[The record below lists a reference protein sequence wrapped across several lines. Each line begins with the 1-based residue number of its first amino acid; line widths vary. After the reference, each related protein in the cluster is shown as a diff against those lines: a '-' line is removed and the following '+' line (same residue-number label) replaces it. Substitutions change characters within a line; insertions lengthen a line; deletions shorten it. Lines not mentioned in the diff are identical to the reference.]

1 MAEGGGRGW
10 FHRQRHE
17 PEPEETIGT
26 THARAIRSVD
36 SASPGDA
43 ESRDVAGVDGGR
55 LRPWSH
61 EVPQANP
68 SSDASSADLWAS
80 GSASMAD
87 SGASPSG
94 KVAPDVSSAVP
105 WDASQVSRRETA
117 TAPVD
122 DSIRMDS
129 SQSHPIVA
137 ASSSAAAPSEDTSRA
152 SAAPRDH
159 STSSPAEPEAHAE
172 WQRDARAHDALPS
185 PEPWSGE
192 VEPSVPQ
199 ASARTSTPFVDGV
212 GSPSPDSVGSP
223 PTTPE
228 WSANPDFTPPSPQQ
242 VPVTESASATAF
254 DWDVATAAAFAD
266 EPEPAGLPHHATT
279 TSPDRLLEELI
290 REIVG
295 GAATDSV
302 IPTQPAQAHAPTQ
315 PTVTPVPTLDP
326 SRESGV
332 SSVRQDEID
341 DVGEPPRNP
350 ATSEWIE
357 ISYATVRTP
366 GESAPW
372 RALEHFDEESSPR
385 LPLSA
390 AGSPSTPTAALN
402 A

>member
-10 FHRQRHE
+10 FHRQRRE

-26 THARAIRSVD
+26 THARAVRSFD
-36 SASPGDA
+36 SGSPGDA
-43 ESRDVAGVDGGR
+43 QSRDAAAVDGDR

-68 SSDASSADLWAS
+68 PSNASSADLRAS
-80 GSASMAD
+80 GSASLAD
-87 SGASPSG
+87 SGASPTDTM
-94 KVAPDVSSAVP
+94 APDDSSAVP
-105 WDASQVSRRETA
+105 WDASQVSRRETGA
-117 TAPVD
+117 APVD

-137 ASSSAAAPSEDTSRA
+137 PSSSAAAPSNDASWA

-159 STSSPAEPEAHAE
+159 STNSPATPEAHAE
-172 WQRDARAHDALPS
+172 WRRDARTHDALPS

-199 ASARTSTPFVDGV
+199 AFAPTSTPFVDGV
-212 GSPSPDSVGSP
+212 GSPSPGSTGSP

-228 WSANPDFTPPSPQQ
+228 WSANPDFTPQSPQQ
-242 VPVTESASATAF
+242 VPVTESAPATAF

-295 GAATDSV
+295 GAAADSV
-302 IPTQPAQAHAPTQ
+302 IPTQPAQAPAPTQ
-315 PTVTPVPTLDP
+315 PTVTPVPTPDS

-332 SSVRQDEID
+332 TSARQDEID
-341 DVGEPPRNP
+341 EVGEPPRNP

-357 ISYATVRTP
+357 HQRCHRSDP
-366 GESAPW
+366 G
-372 RALEHFDEESSPR
+372 
-385 LPLSA
+385 
-390 AGSPSTPTAALN
+390 
-402 A
+402 